1 MLSTILVHVDSLAAS
16 NARTQLAIDLALK
29 FEATLIGFTAA
40 LPRLP
45 LELYDA
51 ALGTAAIGPDY
62 GDIDRTELEEE
73 FARNQATFTTA
84 AKAAGVKSN
93 WRAAFASPSTAIA
106 GAATAADLVVLGSG
120 DRSLLANLSGPSADD
135 VVLHIG
141 RPILVV
147 PAAYAGTALDTVVV
161 AWKDAPESQRALS
174 DAVPFMKGAAKVV
187 IFSVQEGD
195 EAAPS
200 LADAAG
206 FLSGH
211 GIAATTETRR
221 RGRAAVED
229 EVFDFATRQQAG
241 LIVAGAYGHTRLRE
255 WVFGGVT
262 RGLLSRSPV
271 PCLLSH

>member
-1 MLSTILVHVDSLAAS
+1 MFRTILVHIDNLAAS
-16 NARTQLAIDLALK
+16 NARTQLAIALAMK

-62 GDIDRTELEEE
+62 GDIDRTELETE
-73 FARNQATFTTA
+73 FARNRETFAAT
-84 AKAAGVKSN
+84 AKKAGVKSD
-93 WRAAFASPSTAIA
+93 WREAFASPSTAVA
-106 GAATAADLVVLGSG
+106 SAAAAADLVVLGSG
-120 DRSLLANLSGPSADD
+120 DRSLLGNLSGPSADD

-147 PAAYAGTALDTVVV
+147 PAAYAGNDIGTIVV
-161 AWKDAPESQRALS
+161 AWKNTPESQRALS

-187 IFSVQEGD
+187 ILSVQEGEGAD
-195 EAAPS
+195 PS
-200 LADAAG
+200 LADATG

-211 GIAATTETRR
+211 SIAAKSEARR

-229 EVFDFATRQQAG
+229 EVLDFATRQQAG

-255 WVFGGVT
+255 RVFGGVT
-262 RGLLSRSPV
+262 RGLLSRSPL